1 MLAKECAEEFR
12 LECEL
17 RRLSKRTSK
26 GYINNTM
33 LFLNFVEKQCGM
45 DEIETIKAVHNKQY
59 VSYLI
64 SKDLTPSYI
73 NGILKCLRAF
83 FKYVKN
89 EEYIILN
96 MGMVENTLTGNLVL
110 TVMLAFAE
118 YERGMIVERTQAGRV
133 TARQDPH
140 YREGRPKKYLPTQI
154 HHALELL
161 KSGKTYRQVEALTG
175 ISKSTLMRAKMTTQ

>member
-59 VSYLI
+59 VTYLI
-64 SKDLTPSYI
+64 SKDL
-73 NGILKCLRAF
+73 
-83 FKYVKN
+83 
-89 EEYIILN
+89 
-96 MGMVENTLTGNLVL
+96 
-110 TVMLAFAE
+110 
-118 YERGMIVERTQAGRV
+118 
-133 TARQDPH
+133 
-140 YREGRPKKYLPTQI
+140 I
-154 HHALELL
+154 HSSMYW
-161 KSGKTYRQVEALTG
+161 KR
-175 ISKSTLMRAKMTTQ
+175 